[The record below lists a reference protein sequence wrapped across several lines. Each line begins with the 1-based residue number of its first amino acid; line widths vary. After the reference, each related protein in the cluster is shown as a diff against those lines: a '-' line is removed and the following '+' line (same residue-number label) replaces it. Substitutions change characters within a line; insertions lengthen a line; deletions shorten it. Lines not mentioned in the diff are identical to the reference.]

1 MLLQS
6 FGVGAAAVGTTLSAY
21 ALARLCMNIPSGIL
35 ADSRGRKPLLV
46 WGPAITA
53 LGTPPGPNLGTCF
66 TSHRARTDLEEQWQ
80 SVFLMMATR
89 RRCVAKA
96 TQQHTFDMQEPI
108 LSLGWPRAACDHMT
122 CGLSWC

>member
-1 MLLQS
+1 MSLQS

-53 LGTPPGPNLGTCF
+53 LGTPPGHHLCMF
-66 TSHRARTDLEEQWQ
+66 IR
-80 SVFLMMATR
+80 
-89 RRCVAKA
+89 
-96 TQQHTFDMQEPI
+96 
-108 LSLGWPRAACDHMT
+108 PRV
-122 CGLSWC
+122 